1 MFDGE
6 FREFN
11 EDTSFLDNISL
22 WGVFK
27 AVLTIIL
34 IYSAVFYVWQLNHA
48 KQEEQRIEEVGMAIT
63 ALASEGYTIY
73 IDGQRELF
81 VPDIASYDVEF
92 NRSTRQINLTSR
104 SFSTKDAL
112 LETLGLNNFQ
122 APWAAKVNS

>member
-27 AVLTIIL
+27 AVLTFIL

-92 NRSTRQINLTSR
+92 NRSARQINLTSR

-112 LETLGLNNFQ
+112 LKTLGLDNFQ
-122 APWAAKVNS
+122 VPWAARVSS

>member
-27 AVLTIIL
+27 AVLTFIL

-92 NRSTRQINLTSR
+92 NRSARQINLTSR

-112 LETLGLNNFQ
+112 LKTLGLDNFQ
-122 APWAAKVNS
+122 VPWAAKVSS